1 MGDSHALS
9 KPKARRMGWLFGNVP
24 SKNSLERCSLVKAS
38 DLTCL
43 TTLDPP
49 PLVEGH
55 AFVYILAC
63 SDGALYIGSASD
75 LRNRLKQ
82 HDGTNGAKF
91 TRDHPGGRLVY
102 FEGPFPIP
110 MALQRQRQLKR
121 WSRAK
126 KLALI
131 QHQTAVLARLSQ
143 SREQHHSNPSDALKA
158 NRRHGRNQL

>member
-1 MGDSHALS
+1 MGASHALS

-43 TTLDPP
+43 TSLDPP

-91 TRDHPGGRLVY
+91 TRDHGRQ
-102 FEGPFPIP
+102 I
-110 MALQRQRQLKR
+110 
-121 WSRAK
+121 
-126 KLALI
+126 
-131 QHQTAVLARLSQ
+131 
-143 SREQHHSNPSDALKA
+143 N
-158 NRRHGRNQL
+158 